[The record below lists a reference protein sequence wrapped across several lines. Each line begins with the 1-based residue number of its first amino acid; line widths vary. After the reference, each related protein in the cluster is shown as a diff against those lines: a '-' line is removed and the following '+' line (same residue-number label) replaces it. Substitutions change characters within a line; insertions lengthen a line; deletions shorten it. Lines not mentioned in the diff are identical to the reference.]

1 MIKCNNT
8 FLNLFWK
15 FKYICIIYNFNLIVG
30 LYKYLAF
37 EQPNNHLYDIG
48 LKSGST
54 VANMLYI
61 ILLFYGVILI
71 HIIFLLSYRKWRG
84 QNSERR
90 WTKIWKM
97 LMKFFVF
104 SIYIRYIILAFLT
117 IWLSS
122 FGEVNGFKIGNGIE
136 ITSFIIN
143 IFIFIL
149 IFVFCGMSFWQII
162 RAYTSLKS
170 KMKYDFTEYFV
181 GLKSKTTSRLY
192 IFMFLSIRILSWF
205 IVAMLPNINL
215 TMKVF
220 ALTILQATSAT
231 YLLAV
236 RPYEYVINT
245 ISESIN
251 QICISFWI
259 CVLIYFNTLERWS
272 LFINWMLILII
283 IFSIAIQVLISL
295 IYLFIQIVKRLK
307 RCFWESKKQKEV
319 KENNDLSSL
328 QNESDIS
335 GLNPTS
341 INLQTVK
348 EKYNEKSPNT

>member
-1 MIKCNNT
+1 MNGYLKDMGHFLHMSHFFAHGVT
-8 FLNLFWK
+8 FFAH
-15 FKYICIIYNFNLIVG
+15 YC
-30 LYKYLAF
+30 
-37 EQPNNHLYDIG
+37 
-48 LKSGST
+48 
-54 VANMLYI
+54 
-61 ILLFYGVILI
+61 
-71 HIIFLLSYRKWRG
+71 
-84 QNSERR
+84 
-90 WTKIWKM
+90 
-97 LMKFFVF
+97 
-104 SIYIRYIILAFLT
+104 
-117 IWLSS
+117 
-122 FGEVNGFKIGNGIE
+122 
-136 ITSFIIN
+136 IIN

-170 KMKYDFTEYFV
+170 KVKYDFTEYFV
-181 GLKSKTTSRLY
+181 GLKSNTTSRLY

-215 TMKVF
+215 TMKIF

-295 IYLFIQIVKRLK
+295 VDLFIQIVKRLK
-307 RCFWESKKQKEV
+307 RCFWESKKHKEV
-319 KENNDLSSL
+319 KEKNDFSSL

-335 GLNPTS
+335 GINPTS
-341 INLQTVK
+341 INLQSVK
-348 EKYNEKSPNT
+348 DKYNKKSQNTYTTSEKMGLIKIINVYFIYLKQVIIIILC